1 MAMKIYTKTGDT
13 GETGLFGG
21 QRVPKDALRI
31 EAYGSVDELN
41 SVIGIVQAM
50 NPPGK
55 LAQMLSTIQNDLF
68 VVGADLATP
77 RSTPAMHVERVELTQ
92 SAALEEFIDTLEE
105 ELPALKWFIL
115 PGGTPAAAQLHC
127 ARTVCRRAERD
138 VVRLSHVEELGD
150 PVIVYMNRLS
160 DFLFVAARYANHTAG
175 AEEVPWVSSRIA
187 ARSAEKK

>member
-1 MAMKIYTKTGDT
+1 MKIYTKTGDA

-31 EAYGSVDELN
+31 EAYGSVDEVN
-41 SVIGIVQAM
+41 SVIGIVQSM

-55 LAQMLSTIQNDLF
+55 LVPMLSRIQNDLF

-77 RSTPAMHVERVELTQ
+77 VVKSGMHVDRVEIAQ
-92 SAALEEFIDTLEE
+92 SVVLEQFIDELEE
-105 ELPALKWFIL
+105 ELPPLKWFIL

-138 VVRLSHVEELGD
+138 VVRLSHIEDIGEA
-150 PVIVYMNRLS
+150 VIVYVNRLS
-160 DFLFVAARYANHTAG
+160 DFLFVAARYANHWAG
-175 AEEVPWVSSRIA
+175 AEEVPWVSTRTA
-187 ARSAEKK
+187 GRPDEKK